1 MPERLRMREIAGED
15 DPALRGAYTLLRR
28 TFPPKELVPLGEMQ
42 NSLRERE
49 ARVLTDLRWHMIV
62 ALRGE
67 EVVGVGS
74 GTYLGSLN
82 VGIIGY
88 LTVDPEE
95 RAGGLG
101 ARVRARL
108 RKAFEQDA
116 LTIRSESLT
125 ALVGEVEADNPW
137 LDYLVR
143 RRGALALDF
152 PYLQPEVRSDR
163 EPVPLVLYYQPLRRP
178 IKRLP
183 AATVRQLVFAL
194 WRRGYRIAAPM
205 RDPRFRRMLR
215 ALEGRRTV
223 GQIHLPSARQRRARA
238 R

>member
-1 MPERLRMREIAGED
+1 LRIREIASER
-15 DPALRGAYTLLRR
+15 DPALRGAYRLLRR
-28 TFPPKELVPLGEMQ
+28 TFPPKELVPLSEMQ

-49 ARVLTDLRWHMIV
+49 AGVLTDLRWHMLV
-62 ALRGE
+62 AMRGD

-82 VGIIGY
+82 VGTIGY
-88 LTVDPEE
+88 LTVAPGE
-95 RAGGLG
+95 RTGGLG

-116 LTIRSESLT
+116 LTIRGESLT

-143 RRGALALDF
+143 RRGALALDL
-152 PYLQPEVRSDR
+152 PYLQPEVRADR
-163 EPVPLVLYYQPLRRP
+163 EPVPLVLYYQPLRRSV
-178 IKRLP
+178 KRLP
-183 AATVRQLVFAL
+183 VTTVRQLIFAL

-205 RDPRFRRMLR
+205 RDARFRRMLR
-215 ALEGRRTV
+215 ALDGRRSV
-223 GQIHLPSARQRRARA
+223 GQIHLPSARARRARA
-238 R
+238 Q